1 MLAIDDVLAAQQVIA
16 GRLHRT
22 PLVGSAALSARIGAP
37 LYLKLESWQKTG
49 SFKPRGV
56 LNKIAALSQAERDR
70 GLVTASAGNHAQ
82 ALAWAAGIE
91 GIACTVVM
99 PETAPAAKLAATQGY
114 GGTIVLE
121 PSTLTVFTRAQ
132 ALAAEHG
139 YTFVPP
145 FDDPAIVAGQGT
157 VGLEILDDLPD
168 VGTVAVPI
176 GGGGLLAGIALA
188 IKSRRPGVRIV
199 GVEPEGAAAMW
210 RSRQTGKPAR
220 LDQVQTIAD
229 GLSAPFAGEIPF
241 ALVQEYV
248 DDLVLVNDADILAAM
263 TLILERCK
271 LLVEPAGAAA
281 LAGLLSGLVKVQPQA
296 PVAII
301 LSGGNIDAAR
311 LAQLLRSSTSS
322 KYA

>member
-1 MLAIDDVLAAQQVIA
+1 
-16 GRLHRT
+16 
-22 PLVGSAALSARIGAP
+22 
-37 LYLKLESWQKTG
+37 
-49 SFKPRGV
+49 
-56 LNKIAALSQAERDR
+56 
-70 GLVTASAGNHAQ
+70 LVTASAGNHAQ
-82 ALAWAAGIE
+82 ALAWAAGAE

-114 GGTIVLE
+114 GGKVVLE

-168 VGTVAVPI
+168 VGTVVVPI
-176 GGGGLLAGIALA
+176 GGGGLIAGIALA
-188 IKSRRPGVRIV
+188 IKSRRPNVRIV

-210 RSRQTGKPAR
+210 RSRQERQPAR
-220 LDQVQTIAD
+220 LDKIATIAD
-229 GLSAPFAGEIPF
+229 GLTAPFAGEIPF
-241 ALVQEYV
+241 ALVQQYV
-248 DDLVLVNDADILAAM
+248 DDLVLVNDAHILAAM
-263 TLILERCK
+263 ALILERCK
-271 LLVEPAGAAA
+271 LLVEPSGAAA
-281 LAGLLSGLVKVQPQA
+281 LAGLLSGAAKVQPQA

-311 LAQLLRSSTSS
+311 LAQLLTSPS
-322 KYA
+322 

>member
-1 MLAIDDVLAAQQVIA
+1 MLAIDDLLAAQQIIA

-82 ALAWAAGIE
+82 ALAWAAGVE

-241 ALVQEYV
+241 ALVQQYV

>member
-1 MLAIDDVLAAQQVIA
+1 MVTIDDVLAAQHVIA

-70 GLVTASAGNHAQ
+70 GLITASAGNHAQ
-82 ALAWAAGIE
+82 ALAWAASAV

-241 ALVQEYV
+241 ALVQQYV